1 MIPQSAPQILALADA
16 KGWRSCRAKSRGERS
31 EEGQFFTPPPIA
43 RCLAGWFEVQGFNRP
58 RIHLQDP
65 GAGGGVLTAAVVERI
80 LNLRAAGSL
89 PCLEAL
95 ILEAWELDSAFLP
108 ALREGLLAC
117 SAALEQE
124 GIHVE
129 VRLCEGSYIDGA
141 VRGLDRGLFGALQ
154 GGGPVTHAILN
165 PPYRKIATSSRERRL
180 LASIGIE
187 TSNLYAAFVAL
198 ALRQLEEGG
207 ELSAITPRSFCNGPY
222 FRDFR
227 REVLGSATFKRV
239 HLFDSRSEA
248 FGRDEVLQENILF
261 HLVRGGDDPSPLILS
276 TGSLE
281 SPIETLIARERFV
294 SPDDADQVIHI
305 ATETDADEVRGFIHG
320 LPCKLGDLG
329 LTVSTGPVVD
339 FRLKGSLA
347 DSLSEG
353 TVPLIYPHC
362 VKVGRVSPPLARAS
376 DYSDGRIG
384 KKAVAI
390 RDDAESHRWLT
401 PVARYVLI
409 KRFSSKEEKR
419 RLVAGVLE
427 PADFPEGLV
436 GLENHV
442 NFFHRKRAGLSEALA
457 KGLGRFLNSTVADR
471 YFRQFNGHT
480 QVNASDLR
488 AFRYPDLKSLER
500 LGSVVLDDADQG
512 AIDLAMSKVL
522 GAPSFQRS

>member
-1 MIPQSAPQILALADA
+1 MIPPSASQILALADA
-16 KGWRSCRAKSRGERS
+16 TGWQSCGEKTRRERS

-43 RCLAGWFEVQGFNRP
+43 RCLANWFATEGLNRP
-58 RIHLQDP
+58 SIHLLDP

-80 LNLRAAGSL
+80 VTLRAAGSL
-89 PCLEAL
+89 PRLGAV
-95 ILEAWELDSAFLP
+95 ILDAWELDSAFLP
-108 ALREGLLAC
+108 ALRQGLSAC
-117 SAALEQE
+117 AAALEQE
-124 GIHVE
+124 GVRVE
-129 VRLCEGSYIDGA
+129 IQLSQGSYIEGA
-141 VRGLDRGLFGALQ
+141 VRELDQGLFGA
-154 GGGPVTHAILN
+154 PPSRRVTHAILN

-198 ALRQLEEGG
+198 ALRQLAEGG

-222 FRDFR
+222 FREFR
-227 REVLGSATFKRV
+227 REILGSSTFQRV

-261 HLVRGGDDPSPLILS
+261 HLVRGGRDQPPLNLS

-281 SPIETLIARERFV
+281 SPVHTFIARERFV
-294 SPDDADQVIHI
+294 SRDDADQVIHI
-305 ATETDADEVRGFIHG
+305 ATETDADEVRDFIHG

-329 LTVSTGPVVD
+329 LAVSTGPVVD

-347 DSLSEG
+347 AEWSTG
-353 TVPLIYPHC
+353 RVPLIYPHC
-362 VKVGRVSPPLARAS
+362 VKAGRVSPPLTRSA
-376 DYSDGRIG
+376 DYGDARIG

-390 RDDAESHRWLT
+390 RDDSESHRWLT
-401 PVARYVLI
+401 PVARFVLI

-427 PADFPEGLV
+427 PADFPEGLI
-436 GLENHV
+436 GLENHL

-500 LGSVVLDDADQG
+500 LGKAALDDADQG

-522 GAPSFQRS
+522 GAPSLQHS